1 MRTTILCALICT
13 FGGIAC
19 KQASAPPPPPLT
31 AKPAEPVKVEA
42 PKEEA
47 LKVEP
52 SDAAAVKADPEMAS
66 GSSAGALDP
75 AKLTATAPAKY
86 VAVFETSA
94 GTFEIEVTRE
104 LAPHGA
110 DRFFNLVK
118 NGFYDENR
126 FFRVAAG
133 FVVQWGL
140 SGDPALNTVW
150 REAHIKDDPVKD
162 TNRKGNI
169 VFATAGPDTRTTQL
183 FINLADN
190 TFLDAMGFAP
200 FGKVTKGLSVVE
212 KITSQYGETPN
223 QMMIQTQGN
232 AYLKQ
237 SFPKLDFIKKAKIK
251 G

>member
-1 MRTTILCALICT
+1 MRTTILCALICV
-13 FGGIAC
+13 FGEVAC
-19 KQASAPPPPPLT
+19 KQASAPPPPPLA
-31 AKPAEPVKVEA
+31 AKPPEPVKVEA

-52 SDAAAVKADPEMAS
+52 GDAAAAKAEPQVAS

-94 GTFEIEVTRE
+94 GTFEVEVTRE
-104 LAPHGA
+104 LAPNGA

-118 NGFYDENR
+118 SGFYDGNR

-140 SGDPALNTVW
+140 HGDPALNTVW
-150 REAHIKDDPVKD
+150 REARINDDPVKD

-169 VFATAGPDTRTTQL
+169 VFATAGPNTRTTQL

-232 AYLKQ
+232 AYLNQ

>member
-1 MRTTILCALICT
+1 MRTTILFVFCLAGL
-13 FGGIAC
+13 AC
-19 KQASAPPPPPLT
+19 KQASAPPPPPLPD
-31 AKPAEPVKVEA
+31 KPA
-42 PKEEA
+42 EA

-52 SDAAAVKADPEMAS
+52 PKAEPARAETAPAADA
-66 GSSAGALDP
+66 GSATGSATAKLDP
-75 AKLTATAPAKY
+75 AKLTETAPAKY
-86 VAVFETSA
+86 TAVFETSA
-94 GTFEIEVTRE
+94 GTFEVEVKRE
-104 LAPHGA
+104 LAPVGA

-118 NGFYDENR
+118 NGFYEENR

-140 SGDPALNTVW
+140 SGDPAVNSVW
-150 REAHIKDDPVKD
+150 REAHIQDDPVKD
-162 TNRKGNI
+162 TNRKGNL
-169 VFATAGPDTRTTQL
+169 VFATAGPNTRTTQL

-200 FGKVTKGLSVVE
+200 FGRVSKGMAVVE

-232 AYLKQ
+232 AYLNQ
-237 SFPKLDFIKKAKIK
+237 SFPKLDFIKKTKIK